1 MVCKTELNSL
11 HVLYFLIDLVPGIL
25 FTSLQPD
32 FHICVVFYVVFDLE
46 KNFTIYVY
54 VNYVHKWDLP
64 FMHCEFVIVSLA
76 SQEAIT
82 MHKWVQNLV

>member
-46 KNFTIYVY
+46 TKLYDLCLCELCSQMGFAVY
-54 VNYVHKWDLP
+54 AL
-64 FMHCEFVIVSLA
+64 
-76 SQEAIT
+76 
-82 MHKWVQNLV
+82 